1 VKVHETL
8 ATVDLFAGM
17 PQTVLDELVAR
28 GSTRKVGPGT
38 VLVQQGNT
46 DSGLHLI
53 LEGDA
58 TVIVHGV
65 ERATLGAGDY
75 FGEISLID
83 SAPRSATVVAGAEG
97 TRVFGISPLAFG
109 DVLDTHPEMVRPL
122 LRALTARLRRVEAAH
137 AAATAAASE

>member
-1 VKVHETL
+1 MKVHETL
-8 ATVDLFAGM
+8 AAVDLFAGM
-17 PQTVLDELVAR
+17 PQQVLDELVAR

-53 LEGDA
+53 LEGSA

-65 ERATLGAGDY
+65 ERATLSEGQY

-83 SAPRSATVVAGAEG
+83 SAPRSATVVAGPEG
-97 TRVFGISPLAFG
+97 ARVFGISPLAFG
-109 DVLDTHPEMVRPL
+109 DVLDSHPEMVRPL
-122 LRALTARLRRVEAAH
+122 LRALTARLRRIEAAH
-137 AAATAAASE
+137 AAAAASE